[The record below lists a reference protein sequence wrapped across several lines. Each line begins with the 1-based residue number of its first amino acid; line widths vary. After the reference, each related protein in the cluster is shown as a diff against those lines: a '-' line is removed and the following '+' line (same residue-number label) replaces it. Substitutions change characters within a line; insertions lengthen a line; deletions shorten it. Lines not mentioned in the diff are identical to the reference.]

1 MVWNIWIIFPYI
13 GNVIIPTDELIFFR
27 GVETT
32 NQYFTVPIFTI
43 FFTYL
48 YLFKEKKTIS
58 LILKYK
64 KPALAK
70 HGGWRGSNHIYLGPF
85 YDIFL
90 ACSILGGWVITLHFQ
105 SERLVFIV
113 TNFAHKAE
121 YSQFWS
127 SQICIY
133 MFVIV
138 WSNFL
143 NCQRFFRVWSKTPSE
158 SKNEFRLL
166 SRSARLANQNRSPS
180 WAMLCLE
187 CGPSVGGG
195 NEPSP

>member
-58 LILKYK
+58 LILKYIK
-64 KPALAK
+64 TSPCKAWWMEGIKSHIFGTVL
-70 HGGWRGSNHIYLGPF
+70 WYFFSVLNIRGMGDYF
-85 YDIFL
+85 AF
-90 ACSILGGWVITLHFQ
+90 SIRTIGFHCYEFRTQSWVQPILI
-105 SERLVFIV
+105 LPDM
-113 TNFAHKAE
+113 
-121 YSQFWS
+121 
-127 SQICIY
+127 Y